1 MTADKKDIFLYY
13 WHILTSPLPSISVVI
28 PIPEYRFGA
37 FACGGP
43 GDGLKAR
50 LKEAGL
56 HDWRF
61 DWAFPSYQIFC
72 EVEGGVFSGGRHTRG
87 AGYSS
92 DLDKYNTAAS
102 MGWLG
107 FRFTPDMLTD
117 NPQRCIQQVING
129 ISSRLGATVLLSG
142 ANANKELPYASTQ

>member
-1 MTADKKDIFLYY
+1 MSADKKTIFLYY
-13 WHILTSPLPSISVVI
+13 WKMLTPLAFNGSEM
-28 PIPEYRFGA
+28 IPEYRFGA

-43 GDGLKAR
+43 GRGLKER

-61 DWAFPSYQIFC
+61 DYAFPLYKIFV

-102 MGWLG
+102 LGWLG
-107 FRFTPDMLTD
+107 FRFTPDMLTN
-117 NPQRCIQQVING
+117 NPQRCIQQVVNG
-129 ISSRLGATVLLSG
+129 MATRLGAPVILS
-142 ANANKELPYASTQ
+142 NKELFLCQS